1 MKCLVFS
8 QERYIRAQSHKP
20 RHKSMILVV
29 SSSGCDQ
36 CHCMTKRAVQQILL
50 AITWNSSAKFPWSPI
65 VWKMPTCLKT
75 LAFYPPNYSET
86 SKSAIQS
93 GYRTITSKINVCS
106 YLQLLLWKQALSIFT
121 GRHCHSASS
130 LRVLADKSVSSL
142 RTTGYFGNLL
152 PIKKRLLVHHCIP
165 FINQCHFHSPISH
178 TKHIFPLQH
187 FPLT

>member
-20 RHKSMILVV
+20 RHKSMIPLV

-36 CHCMTKRAVQQILL
+36 CHWMTKRAVQQILL

-75 LAFYPPNYSET
+75 LAFYSPNYSET

-93 GYRTITSKINVCS
+93 GYRTITTKINVGS

-121 GRHCHSASS
+121 GLHCHSASS

-142 RTTGYFGNLL
+142 QTTGYFGNLL

-165 FINQCHFHSPISH
+165 LINQCHFHSSISQ

-187 FPLT
+187 FSLT

>member
-1 MKCLVFS
+1 MKCLIFS
-8 QERYIRAQSHKP
+8 QERYVRAQSHKP
-20 RHKSMILVV
+20 RHKSMIPL
-29 SSSGCDQ
+29 DDW
-36 CHCMTKRAVQQILL
+36 MTKRAVQQILL

-75 LAFYPPNYSET
+75 LAFYSPNYSET

-121 GRHCHSASS
+121 GLHCHSASS
-130 LRVLADKSVSSL
+130 LPVSSL

-165 FINQCHFHSPISH
+165 LINQCYFHSPISH